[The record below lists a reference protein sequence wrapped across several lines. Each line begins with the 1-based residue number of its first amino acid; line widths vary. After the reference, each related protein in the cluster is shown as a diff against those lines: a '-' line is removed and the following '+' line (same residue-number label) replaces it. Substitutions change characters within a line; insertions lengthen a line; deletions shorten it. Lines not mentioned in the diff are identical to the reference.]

1 MMVPAVTINPSL
13 NLVRAKS
20 LASASVANVLV
31 RRGCRLLDSV
41 PSVGTSK
48 VTYHVCF
55 IPRRHWSWS
64 RLSSCAGLRA
74 MSKGWHLVRSES
86 VVVTIASRPER
97 NVVDVR
103 SHSPLGLEQAT
114 PCMNRKREQDESKE
128 RLRQQDQHHLLF
140 PLDGCS
146 QRASVIGVGP
156 QTRKPSECFTAALQ
170 RD

>member
-1 MMVPAVTINPSL
+1 MVPAVTISPSL

-20 LASASVANVLV
+20 LAATSVSKVLV
-31 RRGCRLLDSV
+31 KRGCRRLDSV
-41 PSVGTSK
+41 PSVGTSN
-48 VTYHVCF
+48 VRYHVCF

-74 MSKGWHLVRSES
+74 MSKGWHLVRSKS
-86 VVVTIASRPER
+86 VVVTIAIRPER

-103 SHSPLGLEQAT
+103 SHSPLGLEQVT
-114 PCMNRKREQDESKE
+114 PCMDRKREQDESKE
-128 RLRQQDQHHLLF
+128 RPRQHDPHHLLF
-140 PLDGCS
+140 PLDGCGQITS
-146 QRASVIGVGP
+146 IISVGP